1 MSELTINGV
10 IGSTFRTPE
19 NLKLFFERDLGDGH
33 LHVITVPGGKTH
45 RVENSETGEMEI
57 PDVAWFER
65 EVASGGLSK
74 IADEGGPIPQARQ
87 LAKIYDREQML
98 AADPFLEARV
108 AIMNGLL
115 VRGIEPHDPRLGD
128 ALDGLWTP
136 ELEEK
141 FGKRPPTSTVRAW
154 YGRVSGNMATMDE
167 LFSMSGRVPRRNGLD
182 PEVDAIID
190 EERRR
195 YWSNLGYKIVDVQS
209 AVSARIQKENVQRLA
224 DGRLQLDPPGKET
237 IRRRVNE
244 MECRET
250 YAEKYGEKAARR
262 KYDGS
267 GNGIHACRI
276 LQIGLMDDTVVDL
289 VTCLDADRG
298 LVAGRPYLT
307 VLIDVYSRCVL
318 GYSVS
323 FVPPTARKATEV
335 VGSASTGK
343 PPSAGRASYDP
354 DDPAMRARIAVQ
366 CVRVGNEP
374 KHAIRPDRLAR
385 YPDLTTLAG
394 KFTKIITD
402 NGANYVS
409 PAFSEMLA
417 DLGIIH
423 ELAPVGAP
431 RHKAIVERFFRSL
444 NTFLINKLPGTT
456 LDPTRMR
463 ELGIDPEAK
472 ACITITELHELI
484 GEFLYLYHISHHSGI
499 DAVPLQRW
507 ASSMRI
513 HGRDMILDR
522 RAVDIATGV
531 TVYRK
536 RITANGGVRMFG
548 MAWKGINLPK
558 VTARLGASEPHRN
571 RLDGTVAYTAN
582 VKYNPEDLLH
592 VQVLCGEEWIE
603 LENAQPEYAAGL
615 TLWQHKQIQAWAKR
629 QSLEFNSEE
638 ERLQARDDLNRAI
651 RQAFPDLEARERRA
665 MARMLGPKAAAPDF
679 DVEFAEAEP
688 RHDGMGPIIE
698 HEPAA
703 PERLDTERQPSRPAK
718 GESTDATNASTN
730 ADHAEGTD
738 GETHQPMMEPPLV
751 EIPQSDDVDFEE
763 YV

>member
-1 MSELTINGV
+1 
-10 IGSTFRTPE
+10 
-19 NLKLFFERDLGDGH
+19 
-33 LHVITVPGGKTH
+33 
-45 RVENSETGEMEI
+45 MEI
-57 PDVAWFER
+57 TDVIWFER
-65 EVASGGLSK
+65 ELASGGLFK
-74 IADEGGPIPQARQ
+74 IADDGGPIPQARQ
-87 LAKIYDREQML
+87 LAKTRDREQML
-98 AADPFLEARV
+98 ADDPFVEVRLV
-108 AIMNGLL
+108 LVNGLL
-115 VRGIEPHDPRLGD
+115 ARGIEPHDPRLGE
-128 ALDGLWTP
+128 ALDDLWTP
-136 ELEEK
+136 ELKER
-141 FGKRPPTSTVRAW
+141 FGTRPPTSTVRTW
-154 YGRVSGNMATMDE
+154 FGRVRGGMATMDE

-195 YWSNLGYKIVDVQS
+195 YWANLGYKIVDVES
-209 AVSARIQKENVQRLA
+209 AVSTRIETENLTRLA
-224 DGRLQLDPPGKET
+224 NNQPPLARPGKET

-244 MECRET
+244 MECRDT
-250 YAEKYGEKAARR
+250 YAEKYGGKAARR

-267 GNGIHACRI
+267 GNGIQSCRI

-298 LVAGRPYLT
+298 MVAGRPYLT

-323 FVPPTARKATEV
+323 FIPPTARKATEV
-335 VGSASTGK
+335 VGDASTGK
-343 PPSAGRASYDP
+343 APSTGRASYDP

-385 YPDLTTLAG
+385 YPELTTLAG
-394 KFTKIITD
+394 KFTRIITD

-423 ELAPVGAP
+423 ELAPVGSP
-431 RHKAIVERFFRSL
+431 RHKAIIERFFRSL

-463 ELGIDPEAK
+463 QLGIDPETK

-531 TVYRK
+531 TVYKK
-536 RITANGGVRMFG
+536 RVTANGGVRMFG
-548 MAWKGINLPK
+548 MTWKGINLPK
-558 VTARLGASEPHRN
+558 VTKRLGAREPHRQ
-571 RLDGTVAYTAN
+571 RLDGTTAYTTN
-582 VKYNPEDLLH
+582 IKYNPEDMLY
-592 VQVLCGEEWIE
+592 VQVLCGDEWIE
-603 LENAQPEYAAGL
+603 LENTQAEYAAGL
-615 TLWQHKQIQAWAKR
+615 TLWQHKQVQAWAKR
-629 QSLEFNSEE
+629 QSLEFNSEA
-638 ERLQARDDLNRAI
+638 ERLAARDELNRAI
-651 RQAFPDLEARERRA
+651 REAFPDMEAREKRA
-665 MARMLGPKAAAPDF
+665 MARMLGPKAATPDF
-679 DVEFAEAEP
+679 DAQFAEAEP

-698 HEPAA
+698 HSPAA
-703 PERLDTERQPSRPAK
+703 PERLDTDRKPGRPSKVEASDPDLA
-718 GESTDATNASTN
+718 GTEDAE
-730 ADHAEGTD
+730 AEGTD
-738 GETHQPMMEPPLV
+738 GDTHQPIMQIPHV
-751 EIPQSDDVDFEE
+751 EIPQIEEVDFEE